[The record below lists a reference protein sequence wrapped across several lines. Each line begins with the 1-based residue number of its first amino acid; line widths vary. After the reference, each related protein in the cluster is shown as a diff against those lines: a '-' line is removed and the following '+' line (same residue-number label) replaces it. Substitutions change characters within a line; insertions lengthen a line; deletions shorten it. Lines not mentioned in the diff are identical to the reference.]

1 MDKRKFIQGFTLTE
15 LLVGILFS
23 TVTASAIISGSIYVK
38 KTLGNIRH
46 KELAYEKLKGHT
58 EFWKGKISSKD
69 IPSNLADCEKDVC
82 LKELGM
88 NLSNEDQCI
97 FYATELCYDMTSVNT
112 GISNARRW
120 ELITSIKWDN
130 TNQGERELSFYVIQM
145 EF

>member
-82 LKELGM
+82 LKELEI

-97 FYATELCYDMTSVNT
+97 FYATELCYDMTSINT

>member
-1 MDKRKFIQGFTLTE
+1 MHKRRFIQGFTLTE

-58 EFWKGKISSKD
+58 EFWKGKISSRD
-69 IPSNLADCEKDVC
+69 IPSNSADCEQDVC
-82 LKELGM
+82 LKEQEM
-88 NLSNEDQCI
+88 NLSNGDQCI
-97 FYATELCYDMTSVNT
+97 FYATELCYDMISVNT
-112 GISNARRW
+112 QPSNARRW
-120 ELITSIKWDN
+120 ELITTIKWNN